1 MRDNRS
7 DGRFDQSQPMP
18 ERPEGLAARAA
29 EDYVDDE
36 AAFMSGAEAELV
48 RQLTEGEPATG
59 DPNEEALARLSPRW
73 EIRIQTERDP
83 VAEETEAYRKL
94 AKEADGRYD
103 DRAKSE

>member
-1 MRDNRS
+1 
-7 DGRFDQSQPMP
+7 
-18 ERPEGLAARAA
+18 
-29 EDYVDDE
+29 
-36 AAFMSGAEAELV
+36 MSGAEAELV